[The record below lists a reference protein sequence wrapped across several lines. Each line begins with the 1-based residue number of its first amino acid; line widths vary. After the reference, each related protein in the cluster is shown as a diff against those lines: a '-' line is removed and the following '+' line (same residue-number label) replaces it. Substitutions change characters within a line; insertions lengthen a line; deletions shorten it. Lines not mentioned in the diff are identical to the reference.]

1 MLDFVS
7 IYKESIDFFSMQ
19 YHALLNSA
27 RNEMGLMAYN
37 FNSRVL
43 SRIGFVTQEMM
54 DLHFVTLND
63 IRNRA
68 NQIGS
73 NDTDCIVEAERNLE
87 ASLATAGDVIM
98 TSSVRTT
105 ADLAEIY
112 DYTFHHVIHDIDFI
126 VSFFDVEILALFAY
140 MNSVTSMFPLL
151 ILLETEIRAYG
162 ALFEYFV
169 DEVHVEMM
177 LYSQLTSELSA
188 AVFPQLDAGLEAFRT
203 TGNSIRNSLVTCN

>member
-1 MLDFVS
+1 
-7 IYKESIDFFSMQ
+7 MQ

-27 RNEMGLMAYN
+27 RAEMSLMGYN
-37 FNSRVL
+37 FNARVL

-54 DLHFVTLND
+54 DLEFLIQNE

-68 NQIGS
+68 NLIGS

-98 TSSVRTT
+98 SASVRTT
-105 ADLAEIY
+105 SELAEIY
-112 DYTFHHVIHDIDFI
+112 DFTFHHVVNDIDFI
-126 VSFFDVEILALFAY
+126 VSFFDVEILAAFAY
-140 MNSVTSMFPLL
+140 MNSVTSMFQLI
-151 ILLETEIRAYG
+151 ILLESEIRAYG

-169 DEVHVEMM
+169 NDVHIEMV
-177 LYSQLTSELSA
+177 LYSQLTEDLSA
-188 AVFPQLDAGLEAFRT
+188 NVFPQLEAGLEAFRT